1 MCILPNLSM
10 SDVIFKQLLQ
20 LFSSSLS
27 YVQMKDKMVLSCLK
41 LKQNSFKYL
50 KQSMFIH
57 NKSVLNVLESLKKC
71 IQEKQYSKRE
81 NCFDRE

>member
-1 MCILPNLSM
+1 
-10 SDVIFKQLLQ
+10 
-20 LFSSSLS
+20 
-27 YVQMKDKMVLSCLK
+27 MKDKMVLSCLK
-41 LKQNSFKYL
+41 LKQNSFKSL